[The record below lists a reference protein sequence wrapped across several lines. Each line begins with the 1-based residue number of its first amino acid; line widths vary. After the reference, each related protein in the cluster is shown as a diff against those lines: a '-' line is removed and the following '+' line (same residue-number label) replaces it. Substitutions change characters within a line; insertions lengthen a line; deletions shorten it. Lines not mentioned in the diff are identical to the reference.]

1 MKGPRIC
8 ALRIQNGSN
17 NILLDNTLEDEAETP
32 VPIIYTR
39 RTRLVDEE
47 LDDGREVALAYD
59 HKSSK
64 SGSESHHQ
72 LQQQLQ
78 QQRNSSLSLSPQGQ
92 SKDLLSSKNLSHQS
106 DSYRSHGAGGIPT
119 STSCTA
125 AKAHSRTPTSSISS
139 ELDLRRQQLSRVAEW
154 VQNNSKITDLENNI
168 FTSDND
174 GECMSLS
181 DSQKYQLNAFSQ
193 SAHLICSRPTSGQQ
207 AQSMGGGSSSQH
219 HHGQLVLQHQNNN
232 HGGSML
238 LSKHHKDEPA
248 TTSSTTTNTAAVLK
262 AQSQNSEF
270 AQNNHKNSINLYKY
284 FELYAAHQ
292 EDEEDEDDLLENE
305 NCNYDYCDDEN
316 DEYGEESSDKNMD
329 DENQIDLAQ
338 MEYNVKQF
346 LLKQS
351 EWSIHNKISAL
362 GGSSAGTSDLTKT
375 IPQRTET
382 NL

>member
-17 NILLDNTLEDEAETP
+17 NILLDNTLEDEAESP
-32 VPIIYTR
+32 SPIVYTR
-39 RTRLVDEE
+39 RPRLLDEE
-47 LDDGREVALAYD
+47 LDDGREVTLAYD

-64 SGSESHHQ
+64 SGSESHHNQ
-72 LQQQLQ
+72 AQPL
-78 QQRNSSLSLSPQGQ
+78 RNSSSSVSPLGQ
-92 SKDLLSSKNLSHQS
+92 SKDLLSNKNLSHQS
-106 DSYRSHGAGGIPT
+106 DSYRSHGVGGNVPS

-125 AKAHSRTPTSSISS
+125 AKSHSRTPTSSISS

-154 VQNNSKITDLENNI
+154 VQNNSKITDLENNL
-168 FTSDND
+168 FASDND

-193 SAHLICSRPTSGQQ
+193 SAHLICGSGRGNGSQSNQATLHHQPT
-207 AQSMGGGSSSQH
+207 
-219 HHGQLVLQHQNNN
+219 QNNN
-232 HGGSML
+232 LS
-238 LSKHHKDEPA
+238 LSKNESSS
-248 TTSSTTTNTAAVLK
+248 SSTGAVIMMKQAQAA
-262 AQSQNSEF
+262 QNSEF

-292 EDEEDEDDLLENE
+292 EDEEDEDDLLETENE

-316 DEYGEESSDKNMD
+316 DEYGEESSDKNLD

-362 GGSSAGTSDLTKT
+362 GGGSTSGGSDLAKT

>member
-17 NILLDNTLEDEAETP
+17 NILLDNTLEDEAESPAP
-32 VPIIYTR
+32 VVYTR
-39 RTRLVDEE
+39 RPRLVDEE
-47 LDDGREVALAYD
+47 LDDSREVTLAYD

-64 SGSESHHQ
+64 SGSESHHMM
-72 LQQQLQ
+72 QQQL
-78 QQRNSSLSLSPQGQ
+78 RNSSSSVSPLGQ
-92 SKDLLSSKNLSHQS
+92 SKDLLSSSKNLSHQS
-106 DSYRSHGAGGIPT
+106 DSYRSHGLGAGVPSSI
-119 STSCTA
+119 SCTA
-125 AKAHSRTPTSSISS
+125 PKSHSRTPTSSISS

-154 VQNNSKITDLENNI
+154 VQNNSKITDLENNL
-168 FTSDND
+168 FASDND
-174 GECMSLS
+174 GECMSLT

-193 SAHLICSRPTSGQQ
+193 SAHLIC
-207 AQSMGGGSSSQH
+207 GGRSSSSTGPQSH
-219 HHGQLVLQHQNNN
+219 QQQQQQHGQQNNN
-232 HGGSML
+232 
-238 LSKHHKDEPA
+238 LSSKNE
-248 TTSSTTTNTAAVLK
+248 TVMMTSSTSTAGGGVMK
-262 AQSQNSEF
+262 SQSAQNSEF
-270 AQNNHKNSINLYKY
+270 AQSNHHKNSINLYKY

-292 EDEEDEDDLLENE
+292 EDEEDEDDLLETENE

-316 DEYGEESSDKNMD
+316 DEYGEESSDKNLD

-362 GGSSAGTSDLTKT
+362 GGGSTGSGELAKT